1 MRPRLLAFALSLA
14 LPLAPAS
21 AALAA
26 SAAGGPSRMLT
37 DPALSADRIA
47 FVYGNDV
54 WTCRLDGGGV
64 QRITSGPG
72 AKMRPAF
79 SPDGSL
85 LAFSAELDGNL
96 DVFVVPAAGG
106 VPKRLTWHPGRDVV
120 QGFTPDGKSVLF
132 ASPRAAVNNRHT
144 QLYTV
149 PVDGGLE
156 TPLPIPYAD
165 RAAYSPDGRTIAYS
179 PNAPRHLQWKRYR
192 GGTVSKVWLFD
203 VASNAVD
210 RVPQP
215 ATRCNDADPMWL
227 DGPGG
232 PTVVLRSDRDGEF
245 NLFAFAQGEDPKDPS
260 KKSLKALTRYTDF
273 PVLNAAASAGKIVFE
288 QAGTLHLYDFA
299 SRAIKDLSIAVPGDL
314 LETRPRWAKGAKWIR
329 GAAISPSGARA
340 AFEFRGEIVTVPA
353 EKGDARNLTNTTAF
367 HERAPAWSP
376 DGKEIAYV
384 SDESGENEL
393 VVRAQDGK
401 GSPKRIK
408 VPGAGFYDELVFSP
422 DGKKIVLTDNSLT
435 LFVVDVASGAS
446 KKIASERLYAPAR
459 YKMLRGSWSPDSR
472 WVAYTLSGPTYIR
485 TAFVYSVDEDKS
497 YALTDGLSD
506 VSDPAFDRAGKLLYF
521 LASTDAGPQRNWF
534 SLQNT
539 DARITN
545 AIYVATLKKGTPS
558 PLAKESDE
566 EKGEAAA
573 KDGKSEEKEKEE
585 DSSKGHAG
593 GRLADSKDGDA
604 TGKAGDKGSGKDVK
618 PPKPPGPVVI
628 DRDGFNLRI
637 VDLPIHPAEI
647 SNLQAGSAGQVFFLR
662 KADGKTSVQR
672 FDFKDRKTET
682 VVPEVEDY
690 FVSHDGRKILVR
702 QKEKDSQKEAAP
714 ASPQKETWSIV
725 SSSPKKG
732 DAKDGADAKP
742 KEGSDGKLKLDAIAV
757 RVDPRDE
764 WPEIFDEA
772 WRVNRDYFYDPK
784 MHGRDWAAVKAK
796 YAPFLPYLSSRGD
809 LNRLIQWMCSELAVG
824 HHRNTPGDAFAEVV
838 PVPGGL
844 LGADYEVASGR
855 YRFRKVFGGLNW
867 NPELRAP
874 LSEPGVEVKSG
885 EYLLAVNGKGLAPP
899 ENLYA
904 RFEGTAGKIVE
915 ITVGPAPDGKGSRT
929 VSVVPVAD
937 EAPLRTRDWV
947 ESNLRK
953 VDAATGGRVA
963 YVYVPNTADLGHTYF
978 KRYFYPQASR
988 DAIIVDERF
997 NGGGSVADYY
1007 IEALTRQPIAWWAMR
1022 YGEDLKTPSASI
1034 QGPKVMLIDETAGS
1048 GGDLLPWMFRHFKVG
1063 TIVGQRTWGGL
1074 VGVLGFPTLM
1084 DGAVVTAPNLGF
1096 WTPEEGFGVENV
1108 GVPPDVEVEQTPAD
1122 VIAGHDPQLEKAIS
1136 IVMEELKKNPPVKP
1150 KRPKM
1155 PVR

>member
-1 MRPRLLAFALSLA
+1 MRVRLAVALSLT
-14 LPLAPAS
+14 LTLAAPS

-26 SAAGGPSRMLT
+26 PAPGGSKMLT
-37 DPALSADRIA
+37 DPALSADQVA
-47 FVYGNDV
+47 FVYGNDI
-54 WTCRLDGGGV
+54 WTCRLDGSSV

-72 AKMRPAF
+72 VKMRPAF

-120 QGFTPDGKSVLF
+120 QGFTPDGRAVLF
-132 ASPRAAVNNRHT
+132 TSPRAAVNNRHS

-149 PVDGGLE
+149 PVDGGLT

-165 RAAYSPDGRTIAYS
+165 RAAYSPDGKTIAYN
-179 PNAPRHLQWKRYR
+179 PNRPAHLQWKRYR
-192 GGTVSKVWLFD
+192 GGLVSRIWLFD
-203 VASNAVD
+203 VASNAID

-227 DGPGG
+227 GG
-232 PTVVLRSDRDGEF
+232 TLAFRSDRDGEF
-245 NLFAFAQGEDPKDPS
+245 NLYTYDARS
-260 KKSLKALTRYTDF
+260 KALSRLTDHRDF
-273 PVLNAAASAGKIVFE
+273 PVLNAAAAAGRVVYE
-288 QAGTLHLYDFA
+288 QAGTLHLLDPA
-299 SRAIKDLSIAVPGDL
+299 SRKTTDLSITVPGDL

-329 GAAISPSGARA
+329 GAALSPSGARA

-353 EKGDARNLTNTTAF
+353 EKGDPRNLTETTAA

-376 DGKEIAYV
+376 DGRQIAYV

-401 GSPKRIK
+401 GAPKKFK
-408 VPGAGFYDELVFSP
+408 VPGAGFYDDLVFSP

-435 LFVVDVASGAS
+435 LWIVDLSTGAS
-446 KKIASERLYAPAR
+446 KKVASERLYAPTR
-459 YKMLRGSWSPDSR
+459 QRMLRGSWSPDSR

-485 TAFVYSVDEDKS
+485 TAFVYSVGEEKS
-497 YALTDGLSD
+497 WALTDGLSD
-506 VSDPAFDRAGKLLYF
+506 VSDPAFDRDGKLLYF
-521 LASTDAGPQRNWF
+521 VASTDAGPQRSWF
-534 SLQNT
+534 SLQSA
-539 DARITN
+539 DSRITN

-566 EKGEAAA
+566 EKGEVKDA
-573 KDGKSEEKEKEE
+573 KTEEKE
-585 DSSKGHAG
+585 DSSRG
-593 GRLADSKDGDA
+593 GRGGRPSDTKDDEAAGKGDRK
-604 TGKAGDKGSGKDVK
+604 GVKAKK
-618 PPKPPGPVVI
+618 PEPVVI
-628 DRDGFNLRI
+628 DREGFNLRI

-647 SNLQAGSAGQVFFLR
+647 SNLQAGSAGEVFFER
-662 KADGKTSVQR
+662 KADGKTSIQR
-672 FDFKDRKTET
+672 FDFKTRKTET
-682 VVPEVEDY
+682 IVFDADDY
-690 FVSHDGRKILVR
+690 FLSFDGRKILFK
-702 QKEKDSQKEAAP
+702 QKEKEPSQREMPRKE
-714 ASPQKETWSIV
+714 SWSIV
-725 SSSPKKG
+725 SSSPKKSDAKG
-732 DAKDGADAKP
+732 EAKDGPGGKP
-742 KEGSDGKLKLDAIAV
+742 KDGPDGKLKLDAIQV
-757 RVDPRDE
+757 RVDPRAE

-784 MHGRDWAAVKAK
+784 MHGRDWVAMKAK
-796 YAPFLPYLSSRGD
+796 YAPFLPYLSSRAD
-809 LNRLIQWMCSELAVG
+809 LNRLIQWMCSELAIG
-824 HHRNTPGDAFAEVV
+824 HHRNTPGESFPDVAS
-838 PVPGGL
+838 VPGGL

-855 YRFRKVFGGLNW
+855 YRFKKVFGGLNW

-874 LSEPGVEVKSG
+874 LSEPGVEVKAG
-885 EYLLAVNGKGLAPP
+885 EYLLAVNGRDLAPP
-899 ENLYA
+899 ESVYA
-904 RFEGTAGKIVE
+904 RFEATAGKIVE
-915 ITVGPAPDGKGSRT
+915 ITVGSAPDGRGSRT

-937 EAPLRTRDWV
+937 EAPLRNRDWV
-947 ESNLRK
+947 EGNLRK

-997 NGGGSVADYY
+997 NGGGSIADYY

-1022 YGEDLKTPSASI
+1022 YGEDLKTPTASI
-1034 QGPKVMLIDETAGS
+1034 QGPKVMIIDETAGS

-1063 TIVGQRTWGGL
+1063 TLVGERTWGGL

-1084 DGAVVTAPNLGF
+1084 DGAVVTAPNVGF

-1122 VIAGHDPQLEKAIS
+1122 VIAGHDPQLEKAIT
-1136 IVMEELKKNPPVKP
+1136 IAMEELKKNPPQKP
-1150 KRPKM
+1150 KRPPM

>member
-1 MRPRLLAFALSLA
+1 MRVRVVVVALSVA
-14 LPLAPAS
+14 IAS
-21 AALAA
+21 AAFGAPAA
-26 SAAGGPSRMLT
+26 VPASPSRMLT

-47 FVYGNDV
+47 FVYGNDI
-54 WTCRLDGGGV
+54 WTCRLDGSGV
-64 QRITSGPG
+64 SRVTSGPG
-72 AKMRPAF
+72 VKTRPAF

-96 DVFVVPAAGG
+96 DVFVVPAMGG

-120 QGFTPDGKSVLF
+120 QGFTPDGRSVLF
-132 ASPRAAVNNRHT
+132 TSPRAAFNNRHT

-149 PVDGGLE
+149 PVGGGLE
-156 TPLPIPYAD
+156 TPLPIPYAN
-165 RAAYSPDGRTIAYS
+165 RAAYSADGKTIAYS

-192 GGTVSKVWLFD
+192 GGTVSRVWLFD
-203 VASNAVD
+203 VVTNAID

-227 DGPGG
+227 GG
-232 PTVVLRSDRDGEF
+232 TLFFRSDRDGEF
-245 NLFAFAQGEDPKDPS
+245 NLYTFDATS
-260 KKSLKALTRYTDF
+260 KALTRLTDYKDF
-273 PVLNAAASAGKIVFE
+273 PVLNAAAAAGRIVFE
-288 QAGTLHLYDFA
+288 QAGTLHLFDPA
-299 SRAIKDLSIAVPGDL
+299 SKKTTDLPIAVAGDL

-329 GAAISPSGARA
+329 GAALSPSGARA

-353 EKGDARNLTNTTAF
+353 EKGDPRNLTNTAAV

-393 VVRAQDGK
+393 VVRAQDGRRT
-401 GSPKRIK
+401 PERIR
-408 VPGAGFYDELVFSP
+408 VPGAGFYDDLVFSP
-422 DGKKIVLTDNSLT
+422 DSRKIVLTDNSLT
-435 LFVVDVASGAS
+435 LWIVDLASGAS
-446 KKIASERLYAPAR
+446 KKIASERLYAPSRQRA
-459 YKMLRGSWSPDSR
+459 LRGSWSPDSR

-485 TAFVYSVDEDKS
+485 TAIVYSVDEDTS

-506 VSDPAFDRAGKLLYF
+506 VSDPVFDRGGKFLYF

-539 DARITN
+539 DARTTN

-573 KDGKSEEKEKEE
+573 AKDDKKDEGKDGADTRDAK
-585 DSSKGHAG
+585 DAKGA
-593 GRLADSKDGDA
+593 K
-604 TGKAGDKGSGKDVK
+604 K
-618 PPKPPGPVVI
+618 PPEPVVI
-628 DRDGFNLRI
+628 DREGFNLRI
-637 VDLPIHPAEI
+637 VDLPVPPAEI
-647 SNLQAGSAGQVFFLR
+647 SNLQAGSAGQLFFER
-662 KADGKTSVQR
+662 RADGKTSIQR

-682 VVPEVEDY
+682 AVPEADDY
-690 FVSHDGRKILVR
+690 FVSFDGKKILFR
-702 QKEKDSQKEAAP
+702 LKEAWTIA
-714 ASPQKETWSIV
+714 ASSG
-725 SSSPKKG
+725 KKP
-732 DAKDGADAKP
+732 DAKDAG
-742 KEGSDGKLKLDAIAV
+742 DGKLKLDAIQV
-757 RVDPRDE
+757 RVDPRAE

-784 MHGRDWAAVKAK
+784 MHGRDWTGMKAK
-796 YAPFLPYLSSRGD
+796 YAAFLPDLSSRGD
-809 LNRLIQWMCSELAVG
+809 LDRLIQWMCSELAVG
-824 HHRNTPGDAFAEVV
+824 HHRSTPGESFAEVT

-844 LGADYEVASGR
+844 LGADYEVAGGR

-874 LSEPGVEVKSG
+874 LSEPGVEVKAG
-885 EYLLAVNGKGLAPP
+885 EYLLAVSGKDLAPP

-904 RFEGTAGKIVE
+904 RFEATAGKIVE
-915 ITVGPAPDGKGSRT
+915 ITVGPTPDGKGSRT

-937 EAPLRTRDWV
+937 EASLRNRDWV
-947 ESNLRK
+947 EGNLRK
-953 VDAATGGRVA
+953 VEAATGGRVA
-963 YVYVPNTADLGHTYF
+963 YVYVPNTAGLGHTYF
-978 KRYFYPQASR
+978 KRYFYPQAAR

-1007 IEALTRQPIAWWAMR
+1007 IEALLRQPIAWWAMR
-1022 YGEDLKTPSASI
+1022 YGEDMKTPSASI

-1074 VGVLGFPTLM
+1074 VGVLGFPMLM
-1084 DGAVVTAPNLGF
+1084 DGAIVTAPNLAF

-1122 VIAGHDPQLEKAIS
+1122 VIAGRDPQLEKAIA
-1136 IVMEELKKNPPVKP
+1136 IVMEELKKNPPQKP
-1150 KRPKM
+1150 KRPPF

>member
-1 MRPRLLAFALSLA
+1 MRVRLAAVALSLA
-14 LPLAPAS
+14 ISS
-21 AALAA
+21 AAFAAA
-26 SAAGGPSRMLT
+26 SAPGGPSKMLT
-37 DPALSADRIA
+37 DPALSAEQIA
-47 FVYGNDV
+47 FVYGNDI
-54 WTCRLDGGGV
+54 WTCRLDGSGV
-64 QRITSGPG
+64 ARVTSGPG
-72 AKMRPAF
+72 VKMRPVF

-96 DVFVVPAAGG
+96 DVYVVPSARG
-106 VPKRLTWHPGRDVV
+106 VPKRLTWHPGRDIV

-132 ASPRAAVNNRHT
+132 TSPRAAFNNRHT

-149 PVDGGLE
+149 PVEGGLE
-156 TPLPIPYAD
+156 TPLPIPYAN
-165 RAAYSPDGRTIAYS
+165 RAAYSPDGRTLAYN
-179 PNAPRHLQWKRYR
+179 PNVPAHLQWKRYR
-192 GGTVSKVWLFD
+192 GGEVSKLWLFD
-203 VASNAVD
+203 VASSAID

-215 ATRCNDADPMWL
+215 AGRCNDADPMWL
-227 DGPGG
+227 GE
-232 PTVVLRSDRDGEF
+232 TLCFRSDRDGEF
-245 NLFAFAQGEDPKDPS
+245 NLYSYDA
-260 KKSLKALTRYTDF
+260 KSKALTRLTDYRDF
-273 PVLNAAASAGKIVFE
+273 PVLNAAAAAGRIVFE
-288 QAGTLHLYDFA
+288 QAGTLHLFDPA
-299 SRAIKDLSIAVPGDL
+299 SKKTTDLAITVAGDL

-329 GAAISPSGARA
+329 GAALSPSGARA

-353 EKGDARNLTNTTAF
+353 EKGDPRNLTNTTAV

-401 GSPKRIK
+401 GAPKRIK
-408 VPGAGFYDELVFSP
+408 VPGAGFYEGFIFSP
-422 DGKKIVLTDNSLT
+422 DSRKIVLADNSLT
-435 LFVVDVASGAS
+435 LWIVDLATGAS
-446 KKIASERLYAPAR
+446 KKIATERLYAPSR
-459 YKMLRGSWSPDSR
+459 QRMLHGSWSPDSR
-472 WVAYTLSGPTYIR
+472 WVAYALSGPTYIR
-485 TAFVYSVDEDKS
+485 TAFVYSVDEDAS

-506 VSDPAFDRAGKLLYF
+506 VSDPVFDRGGKFLYF

-534 SLQNT
+534 SLQNA

-573 KDGKSEEKEKEE
+573 AKDDKKDEKKDDAKDGADGK
-585 DSSKGHAG
+585 
-593 GRLADSKDGDA
+593 DSKDA
-604 TGKAGDKGSGKDVK
+604 K
-618 PPKPPGPVVI
+618 PPKKPPEPVVI

-637 VDLPIHPAEI
+637 VDLPVPPAEI
-647 SNLQAGSAGQVFFLR
+647 SNLEAGSAGQLFFER
-662 KADGKTSVQR
+662 RTDGKTSVQR

-682 VVPEVEDY
+682 IVPEADDY
-690 FVSHDGRKILVR
+690 FVSFDGKKILFR
-702 QKEKDSQKEAAP
+702 LKEAWLIV
-714 ASPQKETWSIV
+714 ASSG
-725 SSSPKKG
+725 KKG
-732 DAKDGADAKP
+732 DAK
-742 KEGSDGKLKLDAIAV
+742 EGGDGKLKLDAIQV
-757 RVDPRDE
+757 RVDPRAE

-784 MHGRDWAAVKAK
+784 MHGRDWAAMKAK
-796 YAPFLPYLSSRGD
+796 YAVFLPHLSSRGD
-809 LNRLIQWMCSELAVG
+809 LTRLIQWMCSELAVG
-824 HHRNTPGDAFAEVV
+824 HHRVSPGESFAEVT

-844 LGADYEVASGR
+844 LGAEYEVAGGR

-874 LSEPGVEVKSG
+874 LSEPGVEVKAG
-885 EYLLAVNGKGLAPP
+885 EYLLAVNGKDLAPP

-904 RFEGTAGKIVE
+904 RFEATAGKLVE
-915 ITVGPAPDGKGSRT
+915 ITVGPTPDGKGSRT

-947 ESNLRK
+947 EGNLRK
-953 VDAATGGRVA
+953 VEAATGGRVA
-963 YVYVPNTADLGHTYF
+963 YVYVPNTAGLGHTYF
-978 KRYFYPQASR
+978 KRYFYPQAAR

-997 NGGGSVADYY
+997 NGGGNVADYY
-1007 IEALTRQPIAWWAMR
+1007 IEALLRQPIAWWAMR
-1022 YGEDLKTPSASI
+1022 YGEDMKTPSASI

-1063 TIVGQRTWGGL
+1063 TLVGQRTWGGL
-1074 VGVLGFPTLM
+1074 VGTLGFPTLM
-1084 DGAVVTAPNLGF
+1084 DGAMVTAPNLAF

-1108 GVPPDVEVEQTPAD
+1108 GVPPDIEVEQTPAD
-1122 VIAGHDPQLEKAIS
+1122 VIAGHDPQLEKAIA

-1150 KRPKM
+1150 KRPAM

>member
-1 MRPRLLAFALSLA
+1 MRVRLTVVALSLA
-14 LPLAPAS
+14 LSFTAS
-21 AALAA
+21 AA
-26 SAAGGPSRMLT
+26 SAPGGPSKMLT
-37 DPALSADRIA
+37 DPALSAERIA

-54 WTCRLDGGGV
+54 WTCRLDGRGV
-64 QRITSGPG
+64 QRITSGSG
-72 AKMRPAF
+72 VKMRPAF

-96 DVFVVPAAGG
+96 DVYVVPAAGG
-106 VPKRLTWHPGRDVV
+106 VPKRLTWYPGRDVV

-132 ASPRAAVNNRHT
+132 TSPRAADNNRHA

-149 PVDGGLE
+149 PVEGGPE
-156 TPLPIPYAD
+156 TALPIPYAS
-165 RAAYSPDGRTIAYS
+165 RAAYSPDGKTIAYN
-179 PNAPRHLQWKRYR
+179 PNNPAHLQWKRYR
-192 GGTVSKVWLFD
+192 GGLVSKVWLFD
-203 VASNAVD
+203 VASNAID

-215 ATRCNDADPMWL
+215 ATRCNDVDPMWL
-227 DGPGG
+227 GG
-232 PTVVLRSDRDGEF
+232 VLFFRSDRDGEF
-245 NLFAFAQGEDPKDPS
+245 NLYVYDAGS
-260 KKSLKALTRYTDF
+260 KTPTRLTDYKDF
-273 PVLNAAASAGKIVFE
+273 PVLSAAAAAGRIVYE
-288 QAGTLHLYDFA
+288 QAGTLHVLDPA
-299 SRAIKDLSIAVPGDL
+299 SKKTTDLAIAVAGDL
-314 LETRPRWAKGAKWIR
+314 LETRLRWAKGAKWIR
-329 GAAISPSGARA
+329 GAALSRSGARA

-353 EKGDARNLTNTTAF
+353 EKGDPRNLTNTTAA

-401 GSPKRIK
+401 GAPRKIK

-422 DGKKIVLTDNSLT
+422 DSRKIVLKDNALT
-435 LFVVDVASGAS
+435 LFIVDVASGAS
-446 KKIASERLYAPAR
+446 KKIASERLYAPTGPR
-459 YKMLRGSWSPDSR
+459 MLRGSWSPDSR

-506 VSDPAFDRAGKLLYF
+506 VSDPAFDRGGRFLYF

-534 SLQNT
+534 SLQSA

-558 PLAKESDE
+558 PLAKQSDE
-566 EKGEAAA
+566 EKGDTAV
-573 KDGKSEEKEKEE
+573 KDGKRDDKK
-585 DSSKGHAG
+585 DDAKKP
-593 GRLADSKDGDA
+593 AD
-604 TGKAGDKGSGKDVK
+604 GKDAK
-618 PPKPPGPVVI
+618 AAKKAPEPVVI

-637 VDLPIHPAEI
+637 VDLPVHAAEI
-647 SNLQAGSAGQVFFLR
+647 ENLQAGSAGQVFFER
-662 KADGKTSVQR
+662 RADGKTSVQR

-682 VVPEVEDY
+682 IVPEADDY
-690 FVSHDGRKILVR
+690 YVSFDGRKILFR
-702 QKEKDSQKEAAP
+702 QKESQKEP
-714 ASPQKETWSIV
+714 LQKESWSIV
-725 SSSPKKG
+725 ASSPKK
-732 DAKDGADAKP
+732 ADAKGDG
-742 KEGSDGKLKLDAIAV
+742 KDGGDGKLKLDAIQV
-757 RVDPRDE
+757 RVDPRAE

-784 MHGRDWAAVKAK
+784 MHGRDWAAMKAK

-824 HHRNTPGDAFAEVV
+824 HHRNTPGDSFVEVT

-844 LGADYEVASGR
+844 LGADYEVANGR
-855 YRFRKVFGGLNW
+855 YRFKKVFGGLNW

-874 LSEPGVEVKSG
+874 LSEPGVEVKAG
-885 EYLLAVNGKGLAPP
+885 EYLLAVNGKDLAPP

-904 RFEGTAGKIVE
+904 RFEGTSGRIVD
-915 ITVGPAPDGKGSRT
+915 ITVGGAPDGKGSRT
-929 VSVVPVAD
+929 VNVVPVAE
-937 EAPLRTRDWV
+937 EAPLRNRDWV
-947 ESNLRK
+947 EGNLRK

-963 YVYVPNTADLGHTYF
+963 YVYVPNTAELGHTYF
-978 KRYFYPQASR
+978 KRYFYPQAAK

-1063 TIVGQRTWGGL
+1063 TLVGQRTWGGL
-1074 VGVLGFPTLM
+1074 VGILGFPMLM
-1084 DGAVVTAPNLGF
+1084 DGAIVTAPNLGF

-1108 GVPPDVEVEQTPAD
+1108 GVPPDVEVEQTPSD
-1122 VIAGHDPQLEKAIS
+1122 VIAGHDPQLEKAIA
-1136 IVMEELKKNPPVKP
+1136 IVMDELKKNPPQKP
-1150 KRPKM
+1150 KRPAM